1 MKWLQQL
8 SHAID
13 YIQDNL
19 ENEISYVK
27 SSMEKY
33 EITLVYSKI

>member
-19 ENEISYVK
+19 ENEISYDESANV
-27 SSMEKY
+27 
-33 EITLVYSKI
+33 LC

>member
-19 ENEISYVK
+19 ENEISYDE
-27 SSMEKY
+27 SA
-33 EITLVYSKI
+33 